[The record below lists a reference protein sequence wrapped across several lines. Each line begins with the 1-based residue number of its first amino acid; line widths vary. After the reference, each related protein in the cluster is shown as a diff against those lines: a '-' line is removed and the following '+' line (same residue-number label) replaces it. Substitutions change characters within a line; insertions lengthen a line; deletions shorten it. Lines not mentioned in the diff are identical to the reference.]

1 MRRKITLLAMCLL
14 GLTACSMNQMETTGS
29 EMEMQNVQTTQ
40 SSSVERAKHFRSVE
54 ELQQLSDSEL
64 MEIVDKNYQ
73 TTDFISDLSCG
84 EIDLFDVPLADGE
97 KILVCPIRLKA
108 PIDMDAAL
116 TDKQLQ
122 DFVNESNQNMV
133 SGDTFSNTEVIY
145 CGENED
151 YLMYSIR
158 YTENREYYDND
169 SLVSK
174 KIPRAYRIIYPKRKC
189 SVQSDAGLCMGILGE
204 LTAETVYRC
213 MDLSSALSDEP
224 VVYRSFHE
232 ESTTYVYEA
241 YIVQIAYGDWG
252 LDDSV
257 CIQKETYTVDKIT
270 HLVDLTYDT
279 VDRKV

>member
-122 DFVNESNQNMV
+122 DFVNESDQNMV
-133 SGDTFSNTEVIY
+133 SG
-145 CGENED
+145 
-151 YLMYSIR
+151 LIR
-158 YTENREYYDND
+158 KSFIVE
-169 SLVSK
+169 K
-174 KIPRAYRIIYPKRKC
+174 MKII
-189 SVQSDAGLCMGILGE
+189 
-204 LTAETVYRC
+204 
-213 MDLSSALSDEP
+213 
-224 VVYRSFHE
+224 
-232 ESTTYVYEA
+232 
-241 YIVQIAYGDWG
+241 
-252 LDDSV
+252 
-257 CIQKETYTVDKIT
+257 
-270 HLVDLTYDT
+270 
-279 VDRKV
+279 